1 MTTKRIVTLPDNGL
15 TSISQESRCKHWI
28 KILTGVDRSQSNG
41 YAFQGNFAHFEST
54 VELDEGAWVM
64 SFVEDRAGSG
74 RLRSIDVTLYQLRNG
89 DLAIVE
95 KWTLGPQ
102 AGWALHV
109 RDKIANYMETKP
121 EPVAPNVDELLA
133 EREQLLARLAEIDAQ
148 LPEPEGT
155 EVTTRQAA
163 ITLGVS
169 IRTVQRWAATGK
181 VQAVKDNTG
190 RWIITITIGADK

>member
-1 MTTKRIVTLPDNGL
+1 MTTKHIVTLPDNGL
-15 TSISQESRCKHWI
+15 TSISQNGRCKHWI

-64 SFVEDRAGSG
+64 SFVEDRAGSLQ
-74 RLRSIDVTLYQLRNG
+74 LRSIGVTLYQLRNG
-89 DLAIVE
+89 DLATVE